1 MTAQMK
7 LDMNLREL
15 EQMQMRAQAW
25 LDEGRI
31 WPDILSDFADEGYYP
46 LDLQLLLRSMGA
58 WRKKARQLKAEGWP
72 YEDLVMYLLDILA
85 TWQDVAWALLQAG
98 MKPADMLRA
107 VFPAAC
113 GREFEVSIVQL
124 ALARNEAV
132 EECRGVLD
140 WYGISV

>member
-1 MTAQMK
+1 MTLEMNPN
-7 LDMNLREL
+7 MNLADLAR
-15 EQMQMRAQAW
+15 MKAQARAW
-25 LDEGRI
+25 LAEGRI
-31 WPDILSDFADEGYYP
+31 WPDILADFEAEGYFP
-46 LDLQLLLRSMGA
+46 IDLKLLLRSMGA
-58 WRKKARQLKAEGWP
+58 WSEKAQELKSEGWP
-72 YEDLVMYLLDILA
+72 YEDLVLYLSELLA

-98 MKPADMLRA
+98 LRPPDMLRA

-113 GREFEVSIVQL
+113 GSEFEASIVQL